1 MFGFL
6 WGIIPRDHG
15 TVEANSTNPA
25 GNSTNQPEPRGTR
38 FRASEQSFD
47 AGANLIQQCP
57 AVNGIARRRKP
68 PHPWILKAASF
79 WRLNL
84 LAWITLALVFF
95 SVRWILH
102 QDLVHALFFTIA
114 GESSA
119 FLLTLVLRS
128 VYRRVSITFDLRT
141 AILTAIFSLL
151 ASVLLAGIAHSLTL
165 FTGWYNPHFTPL
177 EDAVL
182 RVLLMWAI
190 FLGWSFGYFWLRAEI
205 DLRSETLLAEEAVRE
220 AHRMEL
226 QMLRAQL
233 DPHFLFN
240 SLNGIATEIHSH
252 PDSATEMVRELSD
265 YLRYSL
271 DHRKRAI
278 GPLSDELD
286 AMKAYLEIEK
296 ARFGERLSVRF
307 ETTNEARCRNVPSFL
322 LQPLV
327 ENAIKHGLSASRH
340 PMELSLM
347 ARVDG
352 DMLTIEVDNTGAL
365 DEPDPSRD
373 GIGLDTLRRRLE
385 LNYPRRH
392 KFTLAADQ
400 GLVRAK
406 LQLRGDPC
414 SA

>member
-1 MFGFL
+1 VAVS
-6 WGIIPRDHG
+6 GI
-15 TVEANSTNPA
+15 S
-25 GNSTNQPEPRGTR
+25 
-38 FRASEQSFD
+38 
-47 AGANLIQQCP
+47 
-57 AVNGIARRRKP
+57 RRRKLL
-68 PHPWILKAASF
+68 HPWIVKAASF

-84 LAWITLALVFF
+84 LAWLTLAAVFF
-95 SVRWILH
+95 FVRWMFH
-102 QDLVHALFFTIA
+102 QDVGRALFFTA
-114 GESSA
+114 VGESAA
-119 FLLTLVLRS
+119 FLLTFVLRS
-128 VYRRVSITFDLRT
+128 VYRRLGITFDLRT
-141 AILTAIFSLL
+141 AVQIALFSLL
-151 ASVLLAGIAHSLTL
+151 AAVLLACFSQTLTFL
-165 FTGWYNPHFTPL
+165 TGWNTPHFTPL
-177 EDAVL
+177 ENVVL
-182 RVLLMWAI
+182 RMLLMWTV

-220 AHRMEL
+220 SHRMEL

-278 GPLSDELD
+278 SPLSDELD

-296 ARFGERLSVRF
+296 ARFGERLSVGF
-307 ETTNEARCRNVPSFL
+307 EATNEARCRNVPSFL

-340 PMELSLM
+340 PMELSLS

-365 DEPDPSRD
+365 DEPDPTRD

-392 KFTLAADQ
+392 KFTLAEDH
-400 GLVRAK
+400 GRVRAK

>member
-1 MFGFL
+1 MFQE
-6 WGIIPRDHG
+6 D
-15 TVEANSTNPA
+15 PA
-25 GNSTNQPEPRGTR
+25 R
-38 FRASEQSFD
+38 
-47 AGANLIQQCP
+47 
-57 AVNGIARRRKP
+57 
-68 PHPWILKAASF
+68 
-79 WRLNL
+79 
-84 LAWITLALVFF
+84 
-95 SVRWILH
+95 
-102 QDLVHALFFTIA
+102 ALFFTA
-114 GESSA
+114 VGESSA
-119 FLLTLVLRS
+119 FLLTFVLRS
-128 VYRRVSITFDLRT
+128 IYRRLGITFDLGT
-141 AILTAIFSLL
+141 AIQIALFSLL
-151 ASVLLAGIAHSLTL
+151 AAVLLACFSQALTFL
-165 FTGWYNPHFTPL
+165 TGWSTPHFTSL
-177 EDAVL
+177 ESVAL
-182 RVLLMWAI
+182 RTLLMWTV
-190 FLGWSFGYFWLRAEI
+190 FLGWSFAYFWLRAEI

-240 SLNGIATEIHSH
+240 SLNGIATEIHAH

-278 GPLSDELD
+278 SPLSDELD
-286 AMKAYLEIEK
+286 AMKAYLEIER

-307 ETTNEARCRNVPSFL
+307 NATNEARCRKVPSFL

-327 ENAIKHGLSASRH
+327 ENAIKHGLSVSRH
-340 PMELSLM
+340 PMELNLA

-352 DMLTIEVDNTGAL
+352 DMLTIEVDNTGTL
-365 DEPDPSRD
+365 EEPAPSRE

-392 KFTLAADQ
+392 HFTLAADH
-400 GLVRAK
+400 GCVRAK

>member
-1 MFGFL
+1 MAVS
-6 WGIIPRDHG
+6 GI
-15 TVEANSTNPA
+15 S
-25 GNSTNQPEPRGTR
+25 
-38 FRASEQSFD
+38 
-47 AGANLIQQCP
+47 
-57 AVNGIARRRKP
+57 RRRKLL
-68 PHPWILKAASF
+68 HPWIVKAASF

-84 LAWITLALVFF
+84 LAWLSLAVVFF
-95 SVRWILH
+95 FVRWVLN
-102 QDLVHALFFTIA
+102 QDLVHALFFTVA

-119 FLLTLVLRS
+119 FLLTLILRS
-128 VYRRVSITFDLRT
+128 VYRRVVLTFDLRT
-141 AILTAIFSLL
+141 AVLIAASSLL
-151 ASVLLAGIAHSLTL
+151 ASVVLAGIAHSLTL
-165 FTGWYNPHFTPL
+165 LTGWHNPHFTPL
-177 EDAVL
+177 EDAAL
-182 RVLLMWAI
+182 RMLLMWTV

-278 GPLSDELD
+278 SPLSDELD

-307 ETTNEARCRNVPSFL
+307 AATNEARCRNVPSFL

-340 PMELSLM
+340 PMELSLS
-347 ARVDG
+347 ACVDG
-352 DMLTIEVDNTGAL
+352 GTLTIEVDNSGAL
-365 DEPDPSRD
+365 DGPDSSRD

-392 KFTLAADQ
+392 KFTLAEDH
-400 GLVRAK
+400 GCVRAK
-406 LQLRGDPC
+406 LQLQGDPC

>member
-1 MFGFL
+1 VS
-6 WGIIPRDHG
+6 GI
-15 TVEANSTNPA
+15 S
-25 GNSTNQPEPRGTR
+25 
-38 FRASEQSFD
+38 
-47 AGANLIQQCP
+47 
-57 AVNGIARRRKP
+57 RRRKLL
-68 PHPWILKAASF
+68 HPWIVKAVSF

-84 LAWITLALVFF
+84 LAWLTLAAVFF
-95 SVRWILH
+95 FVRWMFH
-102 QDLVHALFFTIA
+102 RDVDRALFFTA
-114 GESSA
+114 VGESAA
-119 FLLTLVLRS
+119 FLLTFVLRS
-128 VYRRVSITFDLRT
+128 VYRRVGITFDLRT
-141 AILTAIFSLL
+141 AIQIALFSLL
-151 ASVLLAGIAHSLTL
+151 AAVLLACFSQALTFL
-165 FTGWYNPHFTPL
+165 TGWNTPHFTPL
-177 EDAVL
+177 ENVVL
-182 RVLLMWAI
+182 RMLLMWTV

-220 AHRMEL
+220 SHRMEL

-278 GPLSDELD
+278 SPLSDELD

-296 ARFGERLSVRF
+296 ARFGERLSVGF
-307 ETTNEARCRNVPSFL
+307 EATNEARCRNVPSFL

-340 PMELSLM
+340 PMELSLS
-347 ARVDG
+347 ACVDG

-392 KFTLAADQ
+392 KFTLSADQ